1 MRLTITGR
9 HVDVTEALRR
19 YIDTRMQRLDR
30 YGLKLDEAQV
40 ILGVEK
46 YRHTAEVILTVNGR
60 VIQGKESTDEM
71 YASLD
76 RVFDQ
81 MGRRI
86 RKRKEILSNHKPR
99 GSVRTRPA
107 PGARAR
113 EAAPSIRS
121 LRVPAPRLTVREAAE
136 TLPAAPSALVM
147 FVDAS
152 TERVQVLR
160 RLDNGGI
167 ELLDPQPS

>member
-19 YIDTRMQRLDR
+19 YIGTRMQRLDR
-30 YGLKLDEAQV
+30 YRLKLDEAQV
-40 ILGVEK
+40 VLGVEK

-60 VIQGKESTDEM
+60 VIQGKESTTEM

-86 RKRKEILSNHKPR
+86 RKRKEILSNHKPQ
-99 GSVRTRPA
+99 GSVRSRPA
-107 PGARAR
+107 AARAR
-113 EAAPSIRS
+113 EAGPRIKS

-136 TLPAAPSALVM
+136 TLPVAPSALVM

-152 TERVQVLR
+152 TDRVQVLR
-160 RLDNGGI
+160 RLENGGI